1 MTAAGERDKRHVI
14 GIDVG
19 GTFTDVLCHDPASGS
34 LLSAKVPSLPDRQ
47 WEGVLEAIG
56 ALGIAPGELGAF
68 VHGTTIA
75 TNALLERK
83 GAPTGLVTTEGFR
96 DTLEIGRT
104 RRLVGGLFDIG
115 FQREKPV
122 VKRRHRL
129 EVAGRI
135 AADGEVLTPLDE
147 DALGA
152 IADRFRQDEIQA
164 VAVGF
169 MNAYVDDRHEMR
181 AAARLA
187 ELLPELPIC
196 TSAALVRERGEYERF
211 STAALNAYLTP
222 TLRRYLDALRQALDT
237 AGVDAPVSIMGS
249 NGGAMTL
256 SRAADFVVGTFLSGP
271 VGGVVGALRIAETMD
286 VDDCITFDMGGT
298 STDVAL
304 IHGRAPRIR
313 HANQVGAFP
322 LQVPQ
327 LDIHTIGAGG
337 GSIVHLGPDGTLEV
351 GPESAGAVPGPA
363 CYGRGGEAA
372 TVSDA
377 NLLLGRLPTNRALS
391 GGLVMRRPPALAAF
405 GRLSD
410 DEEETSAIRLADG
423 AVRLAVAKMAG
434 AVREV
439 SVHRGFDPR
448 AFALVGFGG
457 AGPMHIL
464 MVADELA
471 IGRVLIPRLPGHL
484 SALGQLLANLR
495 RDFVR
500 PWGGRL
506 RDLAPGDLDAV
517 AADMRTE
524 GEARLAADGIP
535 AEARAHEFSL
545 DMRYA
550 GQSFTLPVPW
560 SPGGADWGPTRSAFD
575 IRHETTFGFAD
586 TDNEAEIVNVRLVSI
601 GETVKPEVALATEP
615 SGALELE
622 RRPVWFD
629 GGFAD
634 CPVLARSAMD
644 GGLAF
649 DGPAIVE
656 ETGGTT
662 VVPPG
667 WRVVVHPSGT
677 LDCRRS
683 RVGDAPISAL
693 RRGQGE
699 EHDHRNV

>member
-1 MTAAGERDKRHVI
+1 MTATNSGAKRQVI

-19 GTFTDVLCHDPASGS
+19 GTFTDVLCHDPDSGD

-47 WEGVLEAIG
+47 WEGVLEAIR
-56 ALGIAPGELGAF
+56 ALGIEAGEIGAF

-96 DTLEIGRT
+96 DSLEIGRT

-129 EVAGRI
+129 EVVERI
-135 AADGEVLTPLDE
+135 AADGDVLKPLDE
-147 DALGA
+147 AGLA
-152 IADRFRQDEIQA
+152 AAAERFRADGIEA

-169 MNAYVDDRHEMR
+169 MNAYVDDRHER
-181 AAARLA
+181 QAARRLA
-187 ELLPELPIC
+187 ELLPDLPIC
-196 TSAALVRERGEYERF
+196 TSAELVRERGEYERF

-222 TLRRYLDALRQALDT
+222 TLRRYLDALRQAL
-237 AGVDAPVSIMGS
+237 AGAGIEVPVSIMGS

-256 SRAADFVVGTFLSGP
+256 ERAADFVVGTFLSGP
-271 VGGVVGALRIAETMD
+271 VGGVVGALRIAEEVE

-313 HANQVGAFP
+313 HANQVDAFP

-377 NLLLGRLPTNRALS
+377 NLLLGRLPTERALS
-391 GGLVMRRPPALAAF
+391 GGLVMRREPALAAF
-405 GRLSD
+405 RRLA
-410 DEEETSAIRLADG
+410 DEADETAAIRLADG

-457 AGPMHIL
+457 AGPMHVL

-471 IGRVLIPRLPGHL
+471 IRHVLIPRLPGHL

-506 RDLAPGDLDAV
+506 ADLAVADLAAV
-517 AADMRTE
+517 AAEMQAE
-524 GEARLAADGIP
+524 GDARLAADDI
-535 AEARAHEFSL
+535 AADARSHAFSL

-550 GQSFTLPVPW
+550 GQSFTLAVPW
-560 SPGGADWGPTRSAFD
+560 APGETDWTSTRAAFD
-575 IRHETTFGFAD
+575 ARHESTFGFAD
-586 TDNEAEIVNVRLVSI
+586 TENDAEIVNLRLVSI
-601 GETVKPEVALATEP
+601 GETAKPEVALA
-615 SGALELE
+615 SAAAGALELE

-629 GGFAD
+629 GGFHD
-634 CPVLARSAMD
+634 CPILARDAMAA
-644 GGLAF
+644 GF
-649 DGPAIVE
+649 VFEGPAIVE
-656 ETGGTT
+656 EAGGTT

-667 WRVVVHPSGT
+667 WRVEAHASGT
-677 LDCRRS
+677 LVCRR
-683 RVGDAPISAL
+683 D
-693 RRGQGE
+693 
-699 EHDHRNV
+699 

>member
-1 MTAAGERDKRHVI
+1 MAKSGGMEARYVI

-19 GTFTDVLCHDPASGS
+19 GTFTDVLCHDLATGA
-34 LLSAKVPSLPDRQ
+34 LREAKVPSLPDRQ
-47 WEGVLEAIG
+47 WQGVLAAID
-56 ALGIAPGELGAF
+56 ALGIRAAEIGAF

-83 GAPTGLVTTEGFR
+83 GAKTGFVTTEGFR

-115 FQREKPV
+115 FQREPPV

-129 EVAGRI
+129 EVAERI
-135 AADGEVLTPLDE
+135 AGDGTVLRPLDE
-147 DALGA
+147 AALGA
-152 IADRFRQDEIQA
+152 IAQHFRAEGIEA
-164 VAVGF
+164 VAIGF
-169 MNAYVDDRHEMR
+169 MNAYVEDGHERR
-181 AAARLA
+181 AAARLG
-187 ELLPELPIC
+187 ELLPDLPIS

-222 TLRRYLDALRQALDT
+222 TFRRYMKALRDALRE
-237 AGVDAPVSIMGS
+237 AGIRSPVSIMGS

-256 SRAADFVVGTFLSGP
+256 ERAADFVVGTFLSGP
-271 VGGVVGALRIAETMD
+271 VGGVVGALRIAEAMD
-286 VDDCITFDMGGT
+286 LDDCITFDMGGT

-313 HANQVGAFP
+313 HANQIDAFP
-322 LQVPQ
+322 LQIPA

-351 GPESAGAVPGPA
+351 GPRSAGAVPGPA
-363 CYGRGGEAA
+363 CYGRGGEDA
-372 TVSDA
+372 TISDA
-377 NLLLGRLPTNRALS
+377 NLLLGRLPSERALS
-391 GGLVMRRPPALAAF
+391 GGLRLAREAALAAF
-405 GRLSD
+405 RRL
-410 DEEETSAIRLADG
+410 EPQGEGTAAIRLADG

-457 AGPMHIL
+457 AGPMHVL
-464 MVADELA
+464 MVAGELA
-471 IGRVLIPRLPGHL
+471 IARVLIPRLPGHL

-506 RDLAPGDLDAV
+506 SELRPADLAVV
-517 AADMRTE
+517 AAEMRAD
-524 GEARLAADGIP
+524 GEARLAADGI
-535 AEARAHEFSL
+535 AEDARGHQFSL

-550 GQSFTLPVPW
+550 GQSFTLAVPW
-560 SPGGADWGPTRSAFD
+560 APGESDWGPTRRAFD
-575 IRHETTFGFAD
+575 QRHEATFGFAD
-586 TDNEAEIVNVRLVSI
+586 QENDAEIVNLRLVSI
-601 GETVKPEVALATEP
+601 GETEKPEVALATAAT
-615 SGALELE
+615 GALELE
-622 RRPVWFD
+622 RRAVWFD

-634 CPVLARSAMD
+634 CPILARDAMAE
-644 GGLAF
+644 GLSF
-649 DGPAIVE
+649 EGPAIVE
-656 ETGGTT
+656 EAGGTT

-667 WRVVVHPSGT
+667 WRVEVHPSGT
-677 LDCRRS
+677 LDCRR
-683 RVGDAPISAL
+683 A
-693 RRGQGE
+693 
-699 EHDHRNV
+699 